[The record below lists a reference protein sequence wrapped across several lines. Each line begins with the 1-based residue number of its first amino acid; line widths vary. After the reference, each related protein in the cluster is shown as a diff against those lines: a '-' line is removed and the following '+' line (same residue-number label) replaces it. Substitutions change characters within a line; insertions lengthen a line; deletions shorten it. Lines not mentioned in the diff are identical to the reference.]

1 WKFLGETDRGN
12 RLKVQPTM
20 QLTDNVWVVG
30 DVASFSGKSGRP
42 LPMIAPVAIQQGKH
56 VARQLVRRARNEEL
70 ETFAYRDKGQMA
82 TIGRRKAVVE
92 IRSWLRF
99 SGSLAWLTW
108 LALHLAYLSGGRN
121 RTSIFADWV
130 WNYLVWT
137 PRRTITE

>member
-1 WKFLGETDRGN
+1 
-12 RLKVQPTM
+12 
-20 QLTDNVWVVG
+20 
-30 DVASFSGKSGRP
+30 
-42 LPMIAPVAIQQGKH
+42 MIAPVAIQQGKH
-56 VARQLVRRARNEEL
+56 VARQLVRRERNEPL
-70 ETFAYRDKGQMA
+70 ENFSYRDKGQMA

-92 IRSWLRF
+92 LTSWLRF
-99 SGSLAWLTW
+99 RGTLAWLTW

>member
-1 WKFLGETDRGN
+1 
-12 RLKVQPTM
+12 PTM

-30 DVASFSGKSGRP
+30 DGASFSGKSGQP
-42 LPMIAPVAIQQGKH
+42 LPMIATVAIQQGKH
-56 VARQLVRRARNEEL
+56 VARQLVRRARNEAL
-70 ETFAYRDKGQMA
+70 QTFEYRDKGQMA

-137 PRRTITE
+137 PRRTIAD